1 MRGSSV
7 RLVPE
12 PCHSRPSKNI
22 AVPAGASIGTTSSSR
37 YRPGFGCR
45 PLRWLPGTTRVAP
58 LSSWK
63 STSSHM
69 LFRAA
74 GGAIMA
80 ALSRTSPAS
89 ARVIDPTGRPNR
101 PLGTGGGIHHASVC
115 SSMGAAPLPMMLAV
129 LQESW

>member
-1 MRGSSV
+1 
-7 RLVPE
+7 
-12 PCHSRPSKNI
+12 
-22 AVPAGASIGTTSSSR
+22 
-37 YRPGFGCR
+37 
-45 PLRWLPGTTRVAP
+45 
-58 LSSWK
+58 
-63 STSSHM
+63 M

-80 ALSRTSPAS
+80 APSRTSPAS
-89 ARVIDPTGRPNR
+89 ARVIDPTGSPNR